1 MALLDW
7 SLGLSVD
14 VPEMDEQH
22 KKLFALVNN
31 LNEAMKQGRARDELV
46 LVFDALAHYTQM
58 HFAAE
63 ERFMASIGYP
73 HLAQHKKE
81 HAELMGQVAAF
92 KADYDAGKA
101 MISIKL
107 LAFLRDWV
115 CSHIQK
121 SDKEYGAWVREDVKV

>member
-7 SLGLSVD
+7 SLSLSVD

-22 KKLFALVNN
+22 KKLFRLVND
-31 LNEAMKQGRARDELV
+31 LNEAMKQGRTREEMVRVFDEL
-46 LVFDALAHYTQM
+46 ARYTQT
-58 HFAAE
+58 HFASE
-63 ERFMASIGYP
+63 ERFLASIGYP
-73 HLAQHKKE
+73 QLTQHKKE

-107 LAFLRDWV
+107 LGFLRDWV
-115 CSHIQK
+115 CTHIQK
-121 SDKEYGAWVREDVKV
+121 SDSQYGAWVREDVGV